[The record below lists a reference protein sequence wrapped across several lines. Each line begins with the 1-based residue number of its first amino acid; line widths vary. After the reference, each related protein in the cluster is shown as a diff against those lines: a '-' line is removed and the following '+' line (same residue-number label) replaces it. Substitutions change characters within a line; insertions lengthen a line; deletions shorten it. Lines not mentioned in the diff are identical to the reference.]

1 MTEGSSMYRKYSD
14 GKAYKVIAYI
24 FANFFKDE
32 EQRIMRQ
39 VVKESLRHDCKVVF
53 FSTLADFYFNDLND
67 RGEQKIFTAVSVE
80 RFDAIVL
87 MSESFKLDEEQLA
100 LVGRAREAGVPVLT
114 VDKGFAGCINLA
126 MDYGNSFQEIVEHM
140 VQFHGYR
147 RVYFMGGM
155 PDNDFSLERERVYLE
170 AMEAVEVPRE
180 QCRIYYGGF
189 WETPCQKAMEQMFQ
203 DFEQGLE
210 VPEAII
216 CANDSMALEVCN
228 CLRQQGYQV
237 PEDVAVS
244 GFDGL
249 EIERYHRPRLTTG
262 VFNVEGLIRKAFEI
276 IDQGCPETYQ
286 GEKIP
291 VYNAMR
297 IGGSCG
303 CRCRDDHNASMEM
316 VSLKRELHHLLKY
329 QGDLNQMVVN
339 IGTLKQMEEALRV
352 VPQFMG
358 PLWYKDFWFCANQG
372 FLEKDVME
380 FGSQEKEETPIDYTP
395 VTKVLHYHNM
405 DPAGG
410 ESGWAEVS
418 YWEDMDFGGIVPD
431 LHAQLE
437 EKGFLLVTTMHLQ
450 GRSIGY
456 TVITMDLERFWF
468 VGYSAFLASFRHL
481 MELLRAQNQLM
492 KMYTE
497 DLLTGLLN
505 RNGFYLKV
513 NQLLEKAEGQ
523 DLSIISLDMDGL
535 KQINDTYG
543 HAEGDEALHSLG
555 AIIEDSIKQEVA
567 ARIGGDEFLIALT
580 GRDIRERT
588 QEIVHGIKKGIQ
600 AYNEVSEKE
609 YELHASIG
617 SCTDGIGGHTLDYF
631 LKKADDLMY
640 IRKSLHKRR
649 QGHPKV

>member
-1 MTEGSSMYRKYSD
+1 MYRKYSD

-39 VVKESLRHDCKVVF
+39 VVKESRRHDCKVVF

-170 AMEAVEVPRE
+170 AMEAVGVPRE

-276 IDQGCPETYQ
+276 IDQGCPDTYQ

-523 DLSIISLDMDGL
+523 DLS
-535 KQINDTYG
+535 K
-543 HAEGDEALHSLG
+543 
-555 AIIEDSIKQEVA
+555 
-567 ARIGGDEFLIALT
+567 IGRAH
-580 GRDIRERT
+580 
-588 QEIVHGIKKGIQ
+588 V
-600 AYNEVSEKE
+600 
-609 YELHASIG
+609 
-617 SCTDGIGGHTLDYF
+617 
-631 LKKADDLMY
+631 
-640 IRKSLHKRR
+640 
-649 QGHPKV
+649 

>member
-39 VVKESLRHDCKVVF
+39 VVKESRRHDCKVVF

-170 AMEAVEVPRE
+170 AMEAVGVPRE

-276 IDQGCPETYQ
+276 IDQGCPDTYQ
-286 GEKIP
+286 GEKL
-291 VYNAMR
+291 
-297 IGGSCG
+297 
-303 CRCRDDHNASMEM
+303 
-316 VSLKRELHHLLKY
+316 SLIH
-329 QGDLNQMVVN
+329 
-339 IGTLKQMEEALRV
+339 I
-352 VPQFMG
+352 
-358 PLWYKDFWFCANQG
+358 
-372 FLEKDVME
+372 
-380 FGSQEKEETPIDYTP
+380 
-395 VTKVLHYHNM
+395 
-405 DPAGG
+405 
-410 ESGWAEVS
+410 
-418 YWEDMDFGGIVPD
+418 
-431 LHAQLE
+431 
-437 EKGFLLVTTMHLQ
+437 
-450 GRSIGY
+450 
-456 TVITMDLERFWF
+456 
-468 VGYSAFLASFRHL
+468 
-481 MELLRAQNQLM
+481 
-492 KMYTE
+492 
-497 DLLTGLLN
+497 
-505 RNGFYLKV
+505 
-513 NQLLEKAEGQ
+513 
-523 DLSIISLDMDGL
+523 
-535 KQINDTYG
+535 
-543 HAEGDEALHSLG
+543 
-555 AIIEDSIKQEVA
+555 
-567 ARIGGDEFLIALT
+567 
-580 GRDIRERT
+580 
-588 QEIVHGIKKGIQ
+588 
-600 AYNEVSEKE
+600 
-609 YELHASIG
+609 
-617 SCTDGIGGHTLDYF
+617 
-631 LKKADDLMY
+631 
-640 IRKSLHKRR
+640 
-649 QGHPKV
+649 

>member
-39 VVKESLRHDCKVVF
+39 VVKESRRHDCKVVF

-170 AMEAVEVPRE
+170 AMEAVGVPRE

-276 IDQGCPETYQ
+276 IDQGCPDTYQ

-358 PLWYKDFWFCANQG
+358 PLRYKDFWFCANQG

-410 ESGWAEVS
+410 ESDWAEVS

-437 EKGFLLVTTMHLQ
+437 EKDFLLVTTMHLQ

-456 TVITMDLERFWF
+456 TVITMDMERFWF

-543 HAEGDEALHSLG
+543 HAEGM
-555 AIIEDSIKQEVA
+555 K
-567 ARIGGDEFLIALT
+567 R
-580 GRDIRERT
+580 
-588 QEIVHGIKKGIQ
+588 
-600 AYNEVSEKE
+600 
-609 YELHASIG
+609 
-617 SCTDGIGGHTLDYF
+617 CT
-631 LKKADDLMY
+631 AWAP
-640 IRKSLHKRR
+640 S
-649 QGHPKV
+649 